1 MSKSKKKK
9 DLMFDASV
17 VRGLAYYTGIV
28 FEGFDREDKLRAIG
42 GGGRY
47 DRLLSTFG
55 GDDILACGFGFGD
68 AVIVETPDN
77 LKRLARMP
85 EEHSIH
91 FFYPLMAKASFIC
104 PSVIAPVVDD
114 GVSAGGGECR
124 SDSGHGAGGEEDS
137 ECDGASGGESS
148 KLSCDTSA
156 GEWVAKE
163 RAKRRLK
170 MKMVLMMIDI
180 FVDLND
186 DFYSFDDLLKE
197 RKLLPEISL
206 EIENI
211 VCSLDL
217 DLQSATAQVAT
228 ILRGKEPSPLY
239 FVRVFKRAARIN
251 ARRSI
256 LVGITEWQRV
266 MVRKRIGLPWLQN

>member
-1 MSKSKKKK
+1 
-9 DLMFDASV
+9 
-17 VRGLAYYTGIV
+17 
-28 FEGFDREDKLRAIG
+28 
-42 GGGRY
+42 
-47 DRLLSTFG
+47 
-55 GDDILACGFGFGD
+55 
-68 AVIVETPDN
+68 
-77 LKRLARMP
+77 MP

-104 PSVIAPVVDD
+104 PSVVAPVVDD

-137 ECDGASGGESS
+137 ECNGASGGESS
-148 KLSCDTSA
+148 KLSCDNGA

-163 RAKRRLK
+163 RVKRRLK

-217 DLQSATAQVAT
+217 DLQSAAAQVAT
-228 ILRGKEPSPLY
+228 ILRGKDQCVDLVLENKPLKW
-239 FVRVFKRAARIN
+239 VFKRAARIN

-266 MVRKRIGLPWLQN
+266 MVSVKILSTCEQSEVNADEVE